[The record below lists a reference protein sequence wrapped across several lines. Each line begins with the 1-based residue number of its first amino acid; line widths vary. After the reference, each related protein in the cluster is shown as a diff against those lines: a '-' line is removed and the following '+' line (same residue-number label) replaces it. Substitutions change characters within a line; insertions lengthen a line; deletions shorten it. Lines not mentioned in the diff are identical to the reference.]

1 MSEQTPVGQEQVKPS
16 PNQQLQAFNNMMT
29 CEATQ
34 KYLSQVL
41 SDRKNT
47 LVNNLVALVSSNA
60 QLQKCDRK
68 TILYAGLKSAALNLP
83 LDPNLG
89 YCYIV
94 PYNTSGGAVAQF
106 QIGWKGFY
114 QLALRTNKYKT
125 VNVRDVRQGEIVGED
140 FMSGELQFRSLPIE
154 SRMQYP
160 IIGYLAY
167 IELLP
172 PQGQMYGFRKSLFMS
187 MAEIQNH
194 AATFSKSYAYK
205 LRHPQAADSV
215 WNTNF
220 DAMAKKTVLKL
231 LLSKYGPASIETADL
246 QNAIA
251 SDQASISGD
260 KLTYTD
266 NKGTTIDDPFAPKQ
280 ADDPQVLEALEVET
294 AKAETASE
302 AANVMAQAK

>member
-1 MSEQTPVGQEQVKPS
+1 MSEQQAGWQPKPS
-16 PNQQLQAFNNMMT
+16 PNQQLQAFNSMMT

-34 KYLSQVL
+34 KYLTQIL

-47 LVNNLVALVSSNA
+47 LVNNLVALVSGSA

-89 YCYIV
+89 YCYII
-94 PYNTSGGAVAQF
+94 PYKTYGGMVAQF

-114 QLALRTNKYKT
+114 QLALRSNKYKT
-125 VNVRDVRQGEIVGED
+125 VNVRDVRQGEIIGED
-140 FMSGELQFRSLPIE
+140 FMSGELQFKSLPIE
-154 SRMQYP
+154 SRLQSP
-160 IIGYLAY
+160 VVGYLAY

-172 PQGQMYGFRKSLFMS
+172 PQGQTCGFHKSLFMS
-187 MAEIQNH
+187 VTEIQNH
-194 AATFSKSYAYK
+194 AATYSKSYSTK
-205 LRHPQAADSV
+205 LRNPEAADSV

-231 LLSKYGPASIETADL
+231 LLSKYGPVSIETTDL
-246 QNAIA
+246 QNGLA

-260 KLTYTD
+260 KLTYAD
-266 NKGTTIDDPFAPKQ
+266 NKETTANDQFAPEQ
-280 ADDPQVLEALEVET
+280 TDDAKIMEAIEVET
-294 AKAETASE
+294 AKTETAAE
-302 AANVMAQAK
+302 AANIMAQAK